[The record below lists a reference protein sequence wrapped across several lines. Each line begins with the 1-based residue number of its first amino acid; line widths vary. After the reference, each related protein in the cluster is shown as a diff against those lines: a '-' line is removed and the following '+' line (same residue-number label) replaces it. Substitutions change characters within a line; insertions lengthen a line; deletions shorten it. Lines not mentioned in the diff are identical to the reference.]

1 MEGGSP
7 TLRKQCVLNNFG
19 FTFNGNISRP
29 HIWTDGI
36 HLSDLGTNIQAG
48 NFIVFMNSFVLCKSS
63 EYSQLYT
70 DKHLEG
76 LSDNI
81 DVQITDIS
89 LSPELVSD
97 INNVGSVSSNWNSWN
112 VKDYDKSSS
121 DQKLVL
127 ENLKFKS
134 YSRFVIRNPNIN
146 SISNIFDNLKLI
158 IQGKADS
165 VGITETRTDLNFSL
179 N

>member
-1 MEGGSP
+1 M
-7 TLRKQCVLNNFG
+7 
-19 FTFNGNISRP
+19 
-29 HIWTDGI
+29 
-36 HLSDLGTNIQAG
+36 
-48 NFIVFMNSFVLCKSS
+48 
-63 EYSQLYT
+63 
-70 DKHLEG
+70 EG

-127 ENLKFKS
+127 DNLKFKS